1 MEERCEEQRCLRIP
15 PAAGRDPGSPGPFPS
30 GVRPGGRDRH
40 APGGSCWAAGTLPAP
55 GTGAA
60 RSRSALGRSEPV
72 PEPGADGWA
81 GPAVGGAVPGWAG
94 PYRERRG
101 WAEAGGAVP
110 GEAGPAQ
117 GHAAAMAA
125 RRGPEPGLGPVPGL
139 ALPFLLLLAATAGRA
154 GDPRQEEAV
163 RALARRLLGP
173 RAAAVSLSVDP
184 ALAAGGPDVYR
195 LWSPPG
201 TGVAVA
207 VEGSSGVAAAAGLYR
222 YLRDFCGCHLSWSGA
237 QLRLPEP
244 LPRLRAE
251 IRAAAPARDKAPL
264 CNGGPGGRGGPG
276 RSLRRSRR
284 YRYYQNV
291 CAQSYSFV
299 WWDWARWEREIDWM
313 ALSGINLAPAFA
325 GQEAVWQR
333 VYRNLGLNQSE
344 IDKYFTGPAFLAW
357 NRMGNLRRWAGPL
370 PPAWHFKQLYLQ
382 YRIVERMRSLGMTTV
397 LPAFAGHVPQGILR
411 VFPRVNAT
419 RLGHWSHFDC
429 AYSCTYLLDPEDPM
443 FQVIGTLFLKELIK
457 EFGTDHVYS
466 ADTFNEMT
474 PLSSDPAY
482 LSRVS
487 SAVFRSMTG
496 ADPKALWLMQG
507 WLFQHQPDFWQPAQV
522 RALLHGVPLGR
533 MIVLDLFAESKP
545 VYQWTESFYGQP
557 FIWCMLHNFG
567 GNHGLFGTV
576 EAINHGPFAAR
587 RFPNSTMVGTGLV
600 PEGIEQNDMVYELMN
615 ELGWRQEPLD
625 LPSWVTRYAERRYG
639 APNAAAAGA
648 WRLLLRSVYN
658 CTGVCVNHNRSP
670 LVRRP
675 SLRMDT
681 ALWYNASD
689 VYEAWRLLLSAGAE
703 LGSSPA
709 FLYDLV
715 DVSRQ
720 AAQQLVS
727 DYYLSIRQ
735 AFQSHALPEL
745 LTAGGVLVYDLL
757 PELDSLL
764 CSHGLFLLG
773 RWLESARAV
782 ATSARE
788 AERYELNARNQ
799 VTLWG
804 PSGNILDYANKQ
816 LGGLVLDYYAVRWS
830 LFVSVLVESL
840 NSGRPF
846 HQEQFNQA
854 VFQVERGFIYNK
866 KRYPAVPAGDTLEI
880 SRKLFLKYY
889 PSALRRSLA
898 GPA

>member
-1 MEERCEEQRCLRIP
+1 M
-15 PAAGRDPGSPGPFPS
+15 
-30 GVRPGGRDRH
+30 
-40 APGGSCWAAGTLPAP
+40 
-55 GTGAA
+55 
-60 RSRSALGRSEPV
+60 
-72 PEPGADGWA
+72 
-81 GPAVGGAVPGWAG
+81 AV
-94 PYRERRG
+94 
-101 WAEAGGAVP
+101 
-110 GEAGPAQ
+110 
-117 GHAAAMAA
+117 
-125 RRGPEPGLGPVPGL
+125 RRGPEPGLGPGPGL

-154 GDPRQEEAV
+154 GDARQEEAV

-184 ALAAGGPDVYR
+184 ALAAGGPDIYR

-251 IRAAAPARDKAPL
+251 IRAAAP
-264 CNGGPGGRGGPG
+264 G
-276 RSLRRSRR
+276 R

-291 CAQSYSFV
+291 CAQSYSFA

-429 AYSCTYLLDPEDPM
+429 SYSCTYLLDPEDPM

-487 SAVFRSMTG
+487 NAVFRSMTG

-681 ALWYNASD
+681 ELWYNASD
-689 VYEAWRLLLSAGAE
+689 VYEAWRLLLSAGAQ
-703 LGSSPA
+703 LGSSPT

-715 DVSRQ
+715 DVTRQ

-764 CSHGLFLLG
+764 CSHSLFLLG

-782 ATSARE
+782 ATSTRE
-788 AERYELNARNQ
+788 AEQYELNARNQ

-846 HQEQFNQA
+846 HQDQFNQA

-866 KRYPAVPAGDTLEI
+866 KRYPAVPVGDTMEI